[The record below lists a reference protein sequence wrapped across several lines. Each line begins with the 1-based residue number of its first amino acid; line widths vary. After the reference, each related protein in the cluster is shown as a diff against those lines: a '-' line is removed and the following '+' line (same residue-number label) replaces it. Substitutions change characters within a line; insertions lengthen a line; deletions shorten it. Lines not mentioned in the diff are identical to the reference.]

1 MSSGTY
7 TIGVELSGYYST
19 EGGKKTIFTRQFPL
33 EEGEIPAGEDGVA
46 EIQKTVQVR
55 PADYSE
61 NLTEIEKELG
71 GSFERSCKLVFSGTF
86 SLQCA
91 DKTAEQPFSL
101 AFSLPVDRKNTFY
114 QLNPDAD
121 GSEQG
126 SITTKER
133 KTAALPF
140 LRLLVGV
147 IFVLSGLALL
157 LTAFLIARKPTAEEV
172 QALFLRRLLRKY
184 GSRLVF
190 TDAALPLPDDAV
202 SVTSLESLLLLGE
215 ERRQPVMCCPDKT
228 GLPADGLFTVQDGS
242 QCFFYRTAA
251 SIPLSA

>member
-1 MSSGTY
+1 M
-7 TIGVELSGYYST
+7 
-19 EGGKKTIFTRQFPL
+19 
-33 EEGEIPAGEDGVA
+33 
-46 EIQKTVQVR
+46 
-55 PADYSE
+55 
-61 NLTEIEKELG
+61 
-71 GSFERSCKLVFSGTF
+71 
-86 SLQCA
+86 QCA

-101 AFSLPVDRKNTFY
+101 AFSLPVDSKNTFY

-147 IFVLSGLALL
+147 IFVISGLALL

-242 QCFFYRTAA
+242 QCFFYRTDI

>member
-1 MSSGTY
+1 M
-7 TIGVELSGYYST
+7 
-19 EGGKKTIFTRQFPL
+19 
-33 EEGEIPAGEDGVA
+33 
-46 EIQKTVQVR
+46 
-55 PADYSE
+55 
-61 NLTEIEKELG
+61 
-71 GSFERSCKLVFSGTF
+71 GTF

-101 AFSLPVDRKNTFY
+101 AFSLPVDSKNTFY
-114 QLNPDAD
+114 QLKPDAD
-121 GSEQG
+121 CSEQG

-133 KTAALPF
+133 KTAALPI

-147 IFVLSGLALL
+147 IFALSGLVLL

-190 TDAALPLPDDAV
+190 TEAALPLPDDAV

-215 ERRQPVMCCPDKT
+215 ERRQPVLCRPDKA
-228 GLPADGLFTVQDGS
+228 GLPADGLFTVQDGN
-242 QCFFYRTAA
+242 QCFFYRTEAR
-251 SIPLSA
+251 